1 MYFQLEIDYDSN
13 EANVNKYKNLQLIA
27 STKNNLK
34 IVEEQIVP
42 GIVLATT
49 TCHTSL
55 LGLES
60 TLLLGFVVA

>member
-34 IVEEQIVP
+34 IVEEQIVQD
-42 GIVLATT
+42 IVLATT
-49 TCHTSL
+49 TCPTLL

-60 TLLLGFVVA
+60 TLLLGFVIA

>member
-13 EANVNKYKNLQLIA
+13 EANINKHKNLQLIA

>member
-13 EANVNKYKNLQLIA
+13 EANINKYKNLQLIA

-34 IVEEQIVP
+34 IVEEQIVQ

-49 TCHTSL
+49 TCPTLL

-60 TLLLGFVVA
+60 TLLLGFVIA

>member
-13 EANVNKYKNLQLIA
+13 EANVNKHKNLQLIA

-34 IVEEQIVP
+34 IVEKQIVP
-42 GIVLATT
+42 GIVLSTT